1 MQAFF
6 DFLKHH
12 QIEFVDFRFTD
23 IRGTWHHMTY
33 PVSAVDDNLCDHGI
47 LFDGSSI
54 AGWCAINESDMLL
67 KPDFGADLCNVRLDP
82 FSSYP
87 TAIVVCDVHHP
98 QSGKPYDKDPRQ
110 VAKNCIT
117 YLQSTKIADEAFF
130 GPEAEFFI
138 FDGVAF
144 QASSEKT
151 SYEIHSDE
159 FPSQNGAA
167 LGQKFAQNHGYR
179 PGHKGGY
186 FPVQP
191 VDSAQD
197 IRSEMLLKLAEMGL
211 KAEKHHHE
219 VAPAQ
224 HELGIVYNTLVKIAD
239 EMQIYKY
246 VVRNVAHLYGKTV
259 TFMPKPVFG
268 DNGSGMHVHQSLWK
282 GSEALFGG
290 DKYAGL
296 SDTALFYIGGI
307 LKHAKSLNAFT
318 NPTTNSYKRLVP
330 GYETPVICAYSAQ
343 NRSAACRIP
352 MVNSPKAKRV
362 EVRFPDATANPYLAF
377 SAMLLAGID
386 GIQNRIHPGDA
397 QDIDLFEEKDIAK
410 NLPTVCGS
418 LSEALHALEKDH
430 EYLTKSGVFSKAL
443 IESHLEMKWKE
454 VHRLAHHPHPLEF
467 EMYYNT

>member
-1 MQAFF
+1 MRAFF

-12 QIEFVDFRFTD
+12 QVEFVDFRFTD
-23 IRGTWHHMTY
+23 LRGTWHHITY
-33 PVSAVDDNLCDHGI
+33 PTSAVDDDLCTNGL

-67 KPDFGADLCNVRLDP
+67 KPDFGCDLDNVRLDP

-87 TAIVVCDVHHP
+87 TAIVICDVHHP
-98 QSGKPYDKDPRQ
+98 QSGEPYAKDPRQ
-110 VAKNCIT
+110 IAKKCMK
-117 YLQSTKIADEAFF
+117 YLQSTGLADEAFF

-144 QASSEKT
+144 QTRSEKT
-151 SYEIHSDE
+151 SYEIYSDE
-159 FPSQNGAA
+159 FPSQNGETH
-167 LGQKFAQNHGYR
+167 GQGTLKNHGCR
-179 PGHKGGY
+179 PGPKGGY

-191 VDSAQD
+191 LDSAQD
-197 IRSEMLLKLAEMGL
+197 IRSEMLLKMAEMGL
-211 KAEKHHHE
+211 RVEKHHHE

-224 HELGIVYNTLVKIAD
+224 HELGVVYNTLIKGAD
-239 EMQIYKY
+239 ELQVYKY
-246 VVRNVAHLYGKTV
+246 VVRNVARSYGKTA
-259 TFMPKPVFG
+259 TFMPKPIFG

-282 GSEALFGG
+282 NSEPLFSGKG
-290 DKYAGL
+290 YAGL

-330 GYETPVICAYSAQ
+330 GYEAPVICAYSAQ

-352 MVNSPKAKRV
+352 AVHSPKAKRV
-362 EVRFPDATANPYLAF
+362 EVRFPDPSANPYLAF

-397 QDIDLFEEKDIAK
+397 QDIDLFEHKDIAK
-410 NLPTVCGS
+410 TLPTVSGCLKES
-418 LSEALHALEKDH
+418 LQALENDH
-430 EYLTKSGVFSKAL
+430 EYLTRSGVFSKEL
-443 IESHLEMKWKE
+443 IDSHLEMKWKE
-454 VHRLAHHPHPLEF
+454 FYRMAHHPHPLEF
-467 EMYYNT
+467 ELYYNS

>member
-33 PVSAVDDNLCDHGI
+33 PVNAVDDTLCGHGI

-110 VAKNCIT
+110 VAKNCIA
-117 YLQSTKIADEAFF
+117 YLQSTKIADQAFF

-144 QASSEKT
+144 QANPEKT
-151 SYEIHSDE
+151 SYEIRSDE

-167 LGQKFAQNHGYR
+167 LGQGFSQNHGYR
-179 PGHKGGY
+179 PSHKGGY

-246 VVRNVAHLYGKTV
+246 VVRNVAHLYGKTA

-330 GYETPVICAYSAQ
+330 GYEAPVICAYSAQ

-352 MVNSPKAKRV
+352 TVNSPKAKRV

-410 NLPTVCGS
+410 NLPTVSGS
-418 LSEALHALEKDH
+418 LCESLKALENDH
-430 EYLTKSGVFSKAL
+430 EYLTKGNVFSKAL
-443 IESHLEMKWKE
+443 IESHLQMKWKE
-454 VHRLAHHPHPLEF
+454 VYRLAHHPHPLEF
-467 EMYYNT
+467 DMYYNA

>member
-1 MQAFF
+1 MRAFF

-12 QIEFVDFRFTD
+12 QVEFIDFRFTD

-33 PVSAVDDNLCDHGI
+33 PTSAVDEDLCTNGI

-54 AGWCAINESDMLL
+54 SGWCAINESDMLL
-67 KPDFGADLCNVRLDP
+67 KPDFGSDLCNVRLDP

-87 TAIVVCDVHHP
+87 TAIVFCDVYHP
-98 QSGKPYDKDPRQ
+98 QSGKPYEKDPRQ
-110 VAKNCIT
+110 VAKNCMK
-117 YLQSTKIADEAFF
+117 YLQSTGLADEAFF

-138 FDGVAF
+138 FDGVGF
-144 QASSEKT
+144 QAHAEKT
-151 SYEIHSDE
+151 FYELHSDE

-167 LGQKFAQNHGYR
+167 FGKDLTQNHGYR
-179 PGHKGGY
+179 PGPKGGY

-197 IRSEMLLKLAEMGL
+197 MRSEMLLKLAEMGL

-224 HELGIVYNTLVKIAD
+224 HELGIVFNTLVKIAD
-239 EMQIYKY
+239 ELQIYKY
-246 VVRNVAHLYGKTV
+246 VVRNVAHLYGKTA

-282 GSEALFGG
+282 GSTPLFSG

-296 SDTALFYIGGI
+296 SETALFYIGGI

-330 GYETPVICAYSAQ
+330 GYEAPVICAYSAQ

-352 MVNSPKAKRV
+352 VVSSPKAKRV

-377 SAMLLAGID
+377 SAMLLAGLD
-386 GIQNRIHPGDA
+386 GIQNKIHPGDSH
-397 QDIDLFEEKDIAK
+397 DIDLFEEKDVAK
-410 NLPTVCGS
+410 KLPTVSGS
-418 LSEALHALEKDH
+418 LCESLKALENDH
-430 EYLTKSGVFSKAL
+430 EYLTKGGVFSKEL

-454 VHRLAHHPHPLEF
+454 YYRLAHHPHPLEF
-467 EMYYNT
+467 ELYYNS

>member
-1 MQAFF
+1 MRAFF

-12 QIEFVDFRFTD
+12 QIEFIDFRFTD

-33 PVSAVDDNLCDHGI
+33 PTSAADEDLCMNGI
-47 LFDGSSI
+47 LFDGSSS

-67 KPDFGADLCNVRLDP
+67 KPDFGADLSDVRLDP

-87 TAIVVCDVHHP
+87 TAIVVCDVYHP
-98 QSGKPYDKDPRQ
+98 QSGKPYEKDPSQ
-110 VAKNCIT
+110 VAKNCMK
-117 YLQSTKIADEAFF
+117 YLQSTGLADEAFF

-138 FDGVAF
+138 FDGVRF
-144 QASSEKT
+144 QACAEKT
-151 SYEIHSDE
+151 FYELQSDE
-159 FPSQNGAA
+159 FPSQNGASFEKD
-167 LGQKFAQNHGYR
+167 LIQNHGYR
-179 PGHKGGY
+179 PGPKGGY

-191 VDSAQD
+191 VDSVQD
-197 IRSEMLLKLAEMGL
+197 MRSEMLLKLAEMGL

-224 HELGIVYNTLVKIAD
+224 HELGIVFNTLVRIAD
-239 EMQIYKY
+239 ELQIYKY
-246 VVRNVAHLYGKTV
+246 VVRNVAHLYGKTA

-282 GSEALFGG
+282 GSQPLFSG

-296 SDTALFYIGGI
+296 SETALFYIGGI

-330 GYETPVICAYSAQ
+330 GYEAPVICAYSAQ

-352 MVNSPKAKRV
+352 VVSSPKAKRV

-377 SAMLLAGID
+377 SAMLLAGLD
-386 GIQNRIHPGDA
+386 GIQNKIHPGDSH
-397 QDIDLFEEKDIAK
+397 DIDLFEEKDVAK
-410 NLPTVCGS
+410 KLPTVSGS
-418 LSEALHALEKDH
+418 LCESLKALENDH
-430 EYLTKSGVFSKAL
+430 EYLTKGNVFSKEL

-454 VHRLAHHPHPLEF
+454 HYRLAHHPHPLEF
-467 EMYYNT
+467 ELYYNS